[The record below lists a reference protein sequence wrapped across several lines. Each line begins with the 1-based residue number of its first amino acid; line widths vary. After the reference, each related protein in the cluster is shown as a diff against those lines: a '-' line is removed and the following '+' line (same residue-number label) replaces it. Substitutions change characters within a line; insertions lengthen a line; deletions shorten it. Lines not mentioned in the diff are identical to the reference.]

1 MIARRAR
8 SSTAARL
15 FRGTLAFLLAAAV
28 SVPETLAQ
36 GPYFYPAK
44 GQSADQQNRD
54 RYECHNWAVGQTGY
68 DPSNPPPQGGSAPPP
83 TSSAARGA
91 VGGAAV
97 GAVGGAIGGNAGK
110 GAAIGAATG
119 AIVGGVRRRNQERQ
133 QQAAQSQ
140 QASASASG
148 RDAYNRALTACMQG
162 RGYTAN

>member
-140 QASASASG
+140 QASANAAG

>member
-1 MIARRAR
+1 MTPRRAR
-8 SSTAARL
+8 STVTARFL
-15 FRGTLAFLLAAAV
+15 RGTLALLLATAL

-44 GQSADQQNRD
+44 GQSSDQQNRD
-54 RYECHNWAVGQTGY
+54 QFECHNWAVGQTGF

-110 GAAIGAATG
+110 GAAIGAASG

-140 QASASASG
+140 QAAANSAS
-148 RDAYNRALTACMQG
+148 RDNYNRALSACMQG

>member
-1 MIARRAR
+1 MTAKRTR
-8 SSTAARL
+8 SATAGRL
-15 FRGTLAFLLAAAV
+15 LCGALALLLAATATPPQ
-28 SVPETLAQ
+28 SRAQ

-44 GQSADQQNRD
+44 GQSADQQKKD
-54 RYECHNWAVGQTGY
+54 QSECHGWAVSQAGY
-68 DPSNPPPQGGSAPPP
+68 DPTRPPQQASAPPP

-97 GAVGGAIGGNAGK
+97 GAIGGAIGGNAGK

-119 AIVGGVRRRNQERQ
+119 AIVGGVRRREQTRQ

-140 QASASASG
+140 AASADAAG

-162 RGYTAN
+162 RG